1 MVIVNYLFY
10 RKKIIIFA
18 IIFLFSLPVIA
29 KIGDKAVGSF
39 NLIEF
44 NSDDP
49 KIFKNIIINK
59 NVLINFW
66 ATYCEPCKKE
76 IPEILSLAS
85 KHPQVQ
91 IYFINIDSISD
102 SVKAREEIRN
112 FGIENISFLDIYQ
125 VGAEAYIKPKL
136 SVPAS
141 FLIDKKGHI
150 IFESVGFENDTIE
163 KIEKAVKKLK

>member
-1 MVIVNYLFY
+1 M
-10 RKKIIIFA
+10 
-18 IIFLFSLPVIA
+18 
-29 KIGDKAVGSF
+29 
-39 NLIEF
+39 IEF

-76 IPEILSLAS
+76 IPEILSLTS
-85 KHPQVQ
+85 KYPQIH
-91 IYFINIDSISD
+91 IYFINIDSVSD
-102 SVKAREEIRN
+102 SARVKEEIKN
-112 FGIENISFLDIYQ
+112 LGIQNMSLLDIYQ

-141 FLIDKKGHI
+141 FLIDKKGNI
-150 IFESVGFENDTIE
+150 VFESVGFENDTIE